1 MRCSLCGLENG
12 AKMDAWGEC
21 FSIDAW
27 RSAFEEHGL
36 SIHAYAMREYSTE
49 ETLPW
54 DTVDVGVTKQ
64 YYIRELERAKQA
76 QTTRDCRGGCTG
88 CGMMRLCRKEAAEI

>member
-1 MRCSLCGLENG
+1 MFLDPAWKNG

-21 FSIDAW
+21 FSIAAW
-27 RSAFEEHGL
+27 RRAFEEHGF
-36 SIHAYAMREYSTE
+36 SISAYAMHEYSTE

-76 QTTRDCRGGCTG
+76 QTTRDCRKGCTG
-88 CGMMRLCRKEAAEI
+88 CGMMSLCRKEVKD